1 MKYFLWLL
9 RIVVG
14 VLFIFSG
21 LVKANDPLGLSYK
34 MEEFFDVLQLTF
46 LSHYALAF
54 SILMI
59 VFEIVSGVALVLGY
73 AYKVFS
79 FLMLLLI
86 AFFTFLTA
94 FALYSGKIKECGCFG
109 DCIKISN
116 TDTFYKDV
124 ALLIMIVILFVYRNK
139 IQPIFKGYIGT
150 SVMILATVFSFGMQW
165 WVMEH
170 LPLHDCLPYKVNNNI
185 WQKMQIPAGAIPDQF
200 ETVMIYEKNGV
211 KKEFNMTNYPWQD
224 STWVFVDRKDKLIK
238 KGNAEAEIKDFTITD
253 YQGGDHTKEIL
264 QAPGYTFLL
273 FIKDPDKAR
282 GDNADVLKQLYE
294 ATVKLNIPFYAVCSS
309 NEQSAKALQQKWN
322 LGDMPIY
329 VLDGT
334 ASKTAMRSN
343 PGLMLLEQGTVRA
356 KWSFRDYPKH
366 IALENGKLTTK

>member
-124 ALLIMIVILFVYRNK
+124 ALLI
-139 IQPIFKGYIGT
+139 
-150 SVMILATVFSFGMQW
+150 S
-165 WVMEH
+165 
-170 LPLHDCLPYKVNNNI
+170 
-185 WQKMQIPAGAIPDQF
+185 QF
-200 ETVMIYEKNGV
+200 
-211 KKEFNMTNYPWQD
+211 
-224 STWVFVDRKDKLIK
+224 
-238 KGNAEAEIKDFTITD
+238 
-253 YQGGDHTKEIL
+253 
-264 QAPGYTFLL
+264 
-273 FIKDPDKAR
+273 
-282 GDNADVLKQLYE
+282 
-294 ATVKLNIPFYAVCSS
+294 
-309 NEQSAKALQQKWN
+309 
-322 LGDMPIY
+322 
-329 VLDGT
+329 
-334 ASKTAMRSN
+334 
-343 PGLMLLEQGTVRA
+343 
-356 KWSFRDYPKH
+356 
-366 IALENGKLTTK
+366 